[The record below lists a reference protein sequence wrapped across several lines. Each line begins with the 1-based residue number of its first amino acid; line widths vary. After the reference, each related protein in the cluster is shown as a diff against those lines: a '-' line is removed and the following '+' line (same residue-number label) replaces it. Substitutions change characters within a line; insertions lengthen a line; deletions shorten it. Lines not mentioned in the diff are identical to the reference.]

1 MNAVIDW
8 LFIAAMQPQASSPLS
23 ENRFF
28 RGGNMIYKVKI
39 RCCSSYRQGPFPIL
53 SFQLVYWWHKTG
65 TRWTNLQTAMS
76 KHRFKK
82 KNPTPAF
89 THDFLSFFP
98 LSSEDSAPETFNK
111 LFIIPKCWW
120 KEGCASGK
128 SGNRFSSILSTPWKH
143 FSLLL
148 LLLQT
153 SYAYVNQA
161 KHQINL
167 SSCGCCFTLIQSPF
181 YSSNMFGNP

>member
-1 MNAVIDW
+1 MLLLTDYLLQQCSLRPARHCLKIDFSGVATW
-8 LFIAAMQPQASSPLS
+8 STRSRSGAAAATGKAPSPFYHFSLS
-23 ENRFF
+23 IDDTKQEP
-28 RGGNMIYKVKI
+28 GGQI
-39 RCCSSYRQGPFPIL
+39 CRQQCQSIGL
-53 SFQLVYWWHKTG
+53 
-65 TRWTNLQTAMS
+65 
-76 KHRFKK
+76 KK
-82 KNPTPAF
+82 KKTTPAF
-89 THDFLSFFP
+89 THDFLSFVP
-98 LSSEDSAPETFNK
+98 LSSEDSAPESFNK
-111 LFIIPKCWW
+111 LFIIPKRWW

-167 SSCGCCFTLIQSPF
+167 SSCGWFTLIQSLF